1 MSDFC
6 TFEEFF
12 AEHTGRQP
20 YLWQS
25 QAAGLLAGGQ
35 VPEAIDVPTGMGK
48 TMIIACWLWALAKD
62 QHELALGLTQRRRVQ
77 TRLHLVVD
85 RRLLVDSAADVADDL
100 AQALEEAYVLGADGA
115 VGQVARSLAPRQA
128 ADGTLLSVRRL
139 RGGLP
144 VKAEHVR
151 DPQVPAVVTSTVDML
166 GSRLLWR
173 GYGVSPAR
181 RSIDAALVGADSLIV
196 LDEAHLVPQFQHLLD
211 DLSAQG
217 LAQEDG
223 FAGHIPPRRV
233 LAMTATHHGA
243 GPHVLRA
250 DMAAERQASP
260 WLDARR
266 EAREGTRV
274 DYEPETSVEQA
285 ALGLIGGLMQGQS
298 GVVFCNSVGVALSL
312 TKKLTAQARRDKRT
326 DLKVVTVIGGVPQPV
341 REGVLRDLQ
350 PYMTGAA
357 GRDQAPPMIVVSTQA
372 LEVGADLD
380 FDLGISQVAPLPAL
394 VQRLGRVNR
403 VGARCD
409 GRFLI
414 VGAAEKTSVYGSAP
428 AAVEAFLQGGMG
440 QVSDVAGFLD
450 MVEAVL
456 GDLDLSGGVK
466 ASEMVGLGPAEFAEL
481 LDTHNEATAVDV
493 GVLIRPSE
501 PQWQCQVL
509 FREGLE
515 GLLGDDAALG
525 QYLELVP
532 PRRWEQWSVSTFA
545 GSPVMKALTD
555 RTAVVLGRDATVE
568 VVTLFSPKAHA
579 GPQLVGATLL
589 LEQDPGLARRL
600 IDGFGVDV
608 SGVRAGGEPA
618 AKLVSTA
625 GIDTADDG
633 QADELVL
640 RAGFDPDAAEL
651 VELTAGLALVRE
663 VPAVHVHA
671 PGVRVGLEA
680 HNGQVAELAST
691 WARGLGMPE
700 QVVESIELA
709 GERHDL
715 GKSDPGFQYL
725 LHLSLP
731 TRRSRVPVHVDD
743 GMLLAK
749 SDLPGSVSYAAR
761 WLARR
766 DGGLVPGFRHEAASV
781 ELSSDRGYDGWD
793 VDVELVEYL
802 IATHH
807 GHWQGL
813 GPAIQ
818 GEGVPVLQDVDQ
830 RAWSTWPE
838 RVRALQRRYG
848 PYTLAL
854 AHALVRLADWEC
866 SARVIE
872 EGS

>member
-12 AEHTGRQP
+12 AEHTGHQP

-35 VPEAIDVPTGMGK
+35 VPEAIDVTTGMGK

-62 QHELALGLTQRRRVQ
+62 QHELALGLAQRRRVQ

-100 AQALEEAYVLGADGA
+100 ALALEEAYVLGADGA

-144 VKAEHVR
+144 VRAEHVR

-217 LAQEDG
+217 LAQEGG

-233 LAMTATHHGA
+233 LAMTATQHGA
-243 GPHVLRA
+243 RQSVLCA

-260 WLDARR
+260 WLDVRRAAR
-266 EAREGTRV
+266 EATEVT
-274 DYEPETSVEQA
+274 YEPETSVEQA
-285 ALGLIGGLMQGQS
+285 ALGLIGALAQGQS

-312 TKKLTAQARRDKRT
+312 TKKLTAQARRVKRT

-341 REGVLRDLQ
+341 REKVLGDLR
-350 PYMTGAA
+350 PYMTGTA
-357 GRDQAPPMIVVSTQA
+357 GRDQAPPTIVVSTQA

-403 VGARCD
+403 VGARHV

-428 AAVEAFLQGGMG
+428 AAVEAFLQDRMG
-440 QVSDVAGFLD
+440 QVDDVAGFLD
-450 MVEAVL
+450 MVDPVL
-456 GDLDLSGGVK
+456 GDPDLSGGAK

-481 LDTHNEATAVDV
+481 LDTHNEATALDV
-493 GVLIRPSE
+493 GVLIRPSKA
-501 PQWQCQVL
+501 QWQCQVV

-515 GLLGDDAALG
+515 GLLEDDAVLG

-532 PRRWEQWSVSTFA
+532 LRRWEQWSVSASA
-545 GSPVMKALTD
+545 GSPAMKALTD
-555 RTAVVLGRDATVE
+555 RTVVVLRPDATVE
-568 VVTLFSPKAHA
+568 VVTSFNPKEHA
-579 GPQLVGATLL
+579 GSQLVGATLL
-589 LEQDPGLARRL
+589 LEQDSGLAKKL
-600 IDGFGVDV
+600 IDGFGSDV
-608 SGVRAGGEPA
+608 SGVRVGGEPA
-618 AKLVSTA
+618 VTLVSTA
-625 GIDTADDG
+625 GIDTADEDRV
-633 QADELVL
+633 DELVM
-640 RAGFDPDAAEL
+640 RVGFDPDAAEL
-651 VELTAGLALVRE
+651 VELTGGLALVRE
-663 VPAVHVHA
+663 VPAARVHA

-691 WARGLGMPE
+691 WARGLGMPQ

-749 SDLPGSVSYAAR
+749 SDLPGSVSHAAR

-766 DGGLVPGFRHEAASV
+766 DGGLLPGFRHEALSV
-781 ELSSDRGYDGWD
+781 ELSRDQGYEGLG

-813 GPAIQ
+813 GPAIE
-818 GEGVPVLQDVDQ
+818 GEGVPALQDASQ
-830 RAWSTWPE
+830 PTWASWPQQL
-838 RVRALQRRYG
+838 RDLQRRYG

-854 AHALVRLADWEC
+854 AQALVRLADWEC